1 MLAKGKQFLFLIRLP
16 LQYSLM
22 FIYTGESSRFVVFSR
37 EGSVY
42 CQICRIQLQSKF
54 FNVSC
59 RNNDIKSMSML
70 FLAIYT
76 SQQKKR
82 YKGLMLNI
90 FYIEKKKS
98 TKIVEIVM
106 QYGGLWSSVTC
117 VATSWSN
124 DSFASPTHRTN
135 QSLDKGLWDV
145 FPLVHKCVT
154 HLLWCF
160 RWI

>member
-1 MLAKGKQFLFLIRLP
+1 MFVGGLMSYLRYLCLLTHSGVQHISCCAFVLFFFVFLFSMFPFSWGFPFWVP

-90 FYIEKKKS
+90 FYIEKKNRQKS
-98 TKIVEIVM
+98 
-106 QYGGLWSSVTC
+106 
-117 VATSWSN
+117 
-124 DSFASPTHRTN
+124 
-135 QSLDKGLWDV
+135 
-145 FPLVHKCVT
+145 
-154 HLLWCF
+154 
-160 RWI
+160 